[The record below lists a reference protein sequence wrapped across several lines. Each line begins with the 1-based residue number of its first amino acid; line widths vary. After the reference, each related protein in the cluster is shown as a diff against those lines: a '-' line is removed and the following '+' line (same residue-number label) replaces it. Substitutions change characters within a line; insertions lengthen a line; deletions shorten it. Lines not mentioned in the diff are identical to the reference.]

1 MQEDFSLKEKT
12 AKKQE
17 KEAFLNIPKSW
28 PYLVGYEYQAI
39 NQHGAPKL
47 TKGQK
52 PVLKRIDHA
61 DLLILDEIR
70 GFSERGNK
78 ECFEEATALARA
90 VGMIGQEKQVCDKIL
105 QLCGIGFVNVTRK
118 IGEGKSVPK
127 IILTVDTQL
136 VNDVAEAR
144 KEYILEQ
151 QRIDSQQADFFT
163 LLREN
168 NLLQEYL
175 QKYLQ
180 EQLPEQ
186 VQEKQQKKE
195 QEQLSEELPEFL
207 PEHQPAQLQ
216 EPLHEKSPEPL
227 PGDLPEQPHGEL
239 PHVREIAREPHTEPA
254 LKSLYDDYFLLDGKT
269 NDEISF
275 ECRKRFEA
283 LRNTLRQDWS
293 ELVDYTAC
301 KYSKGN
307 RSIDRRQAEH
317 INQMV
322 YLAGAC
328 SQDDNTI
335 NNMVGCVNLLLENA
349 QSNAEW
355 RQCMRPAF
363 TFSPMVWGAER
374 KENAIDKASQ
384 AC

>member
-1 MQEDFSLKEKT
+1 M
-12 AKKQE
+12 
-17 KEAFLNIPKSW
+17 
-28 PYLVGYEYQAI
+28 
-39 NQHGAPKL
+39 
-47 TKGQK
+47 
-52 PVLKRIDHA
+52 
-61 DLLILDEIR
+61 LILDEIR

-118 IGEGKSVPK
+118 IGEGKSVPQ

-151 QRIDSQQADFFT
+151 QRVDSQQADFFT

-275 ECRKRFEA
+275 ECRKRFGG
-283 LRNTLRQDWS
+283 R
-293 ELVDYTAC
+293 
-301 KYSKGN
+301 
-307 RSIDRRQAEH
+307 
-317 INQMV
+317 
-322 YLAGAC
+322 
-328 SQDDNTI
+328 
-335 NNMVGCVNLLLENA
+335 
-349 QSNAEW
+349 
-355 RQCMRPAF
+355 
-363 TFSPMVWGAER
+363 
-374 KENAIDKASQ
+374 
-384 AC
+384 